1 MSPASSRIMSD
12 NPMTPTVLPFN
23 PTIMDAFPSYLK
35 VSSVDWRFSL
45 SSILSSLR
53 YF

>member
-12 NPMTPTVLPFN
+12 NPMTPVVFPLDA
-23 PTIMDAFPSYLK
+23 TIMDAFPSYLK

-45 SSILSSLR
+45 SSMLSSLI